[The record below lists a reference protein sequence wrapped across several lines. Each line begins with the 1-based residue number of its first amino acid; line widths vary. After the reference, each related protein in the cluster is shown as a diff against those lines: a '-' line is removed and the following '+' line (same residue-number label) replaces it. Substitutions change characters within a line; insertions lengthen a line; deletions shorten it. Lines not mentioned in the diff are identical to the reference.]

1 MKLIAAADKFNGI
14 GKRSGE
20 LLFRIPEDMQRFK
33 ALTVGNTVIVGRK
46 TLESFP
52 GGTPLPNRRNII
64 LSRQREHPD
73 NGAVYCGSLE
83 ELRSLLSELDGE
95 IFVIGGGEIYRCLMP
110 LCDTAYIT
118 RIDADGGG
126 EVFLPP
132 MGDLWS
138 LAERSEKQEYN
149 GIEYWFETYKRQT
162 LCPSCLAVPSAY

>member
-14 GKRSGE
+14 GRRDGS
-20 LLFRIPEDMQRFK
+20 LLFRIPEDMRRFK
-33 ALTVGNTVIVGRK
+33 RLTTGNTVIVGRK

-52 GGTPLPNRRNII
+52 GGKPLPGRKCIV
-64 LSRQREHPD
+64 LSRQRKPPD
-73 NGAVYCGSLE
+73 NGAEYCDSIE
-83 ELRSLLSELDGE
+83 KLRERLTELDGE

-132 MGDLWS
+132 MGDLWR
-138 LAERSEKQEYN
+138 LTERSEKHEYE
-149 GIEYWFETYKRQT
+149 GISYWFETYERSVVF
-162 LCPSCLAVPSAY
+162 PSCLVM